1 LMACLALI
9 AITVAGCGASA
20 DSKAPRERGKENLLH
35 GTYRARIVEDG
46 KVKEI
51 LVYRAGSF
59 RLVQV
64 EVPKVI
70 VFNRQTGEAWE
81 LNTSL
86 RTKRRITGD
95 EAMGKAGSCPF
106 VVMKPYLDLCQFWEN
121 GEFRMETA
129 DGRKVEA
136 TLDGPGNLPT
146 QWTAYKGREILKS
159 YRWTYGGGPDPGEA
173 NFSPPK
179 GYIER

>member
-1 LMACLALI
+1 MTVCLALI

-35 GTYRARIVEDG
+35 GAYRARIEEDG

-51 LVYRAGSF
+51 LLYRAGSF

-146 QWTAYKGREILKS
+146 RWTAYKGREILKS